1 MLVIWGNNRFYGT
14 RGIPSPGIAGV
25 DNSILTSPYL
35 SSHLGHAYKI
45 QSYFVTLRHLI
56 QVISNLHGH
65 IIIILHIL
73 VFILFLQKIKSML
86 HFFFFSDDISLR
98 NIDTRPLLLFRQIK
112 MAPQFLFNVKWTLK
126 MELSFVKLCFKK
138 FLVIVKYK
146 TYRSVLRPSVMYSPE
161 RPWLLAGRELS
172 AVLIAPPQYG
182 PVVLSA
188 SVPTV

>member
-1 MLVIWGNNRFYGT
+1 MT
-14 RGIPSPGIAGV
+14 
-25 DNSILTSPYL
+25 
-35 SSHLGHAYKI
+35 
-45 QSYFVTLRHLI
+45 
-56 QVISNLHGH
+56 SNLHGH

-73 VFILFLQKIKSML
+73 HWYSFYSFKKSNQCYIEG
-86 HFFFFSDDISLR
+86 FFSDDISLR

-138 FLVIVKYK
+138 FLVIIKYK

-172 AVLIAPPQYG
+172 AVLVVPPQYG
-182 PVVLSA
+182 PVVLSV
-188 SVPTV
+188 SVPTVSEHSQRNHGTYSAFLWSGWIYSWPICKKVKVWIHVFTFCK